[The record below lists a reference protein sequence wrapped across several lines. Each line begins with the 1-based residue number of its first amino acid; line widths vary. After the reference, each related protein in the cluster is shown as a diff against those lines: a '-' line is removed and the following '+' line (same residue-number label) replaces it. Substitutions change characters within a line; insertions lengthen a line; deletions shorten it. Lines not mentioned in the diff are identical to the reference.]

1 MPINDLEVVELFL
14 DLDVVISNFPIR
26 FPTESE
32 AEECFELDLRSL
44 TTLYPY

>member
-32 AEECFELDLRSL
+32 VEECFELDLRSL